1 MDSGTKMIFISHR
14 GNIDGPNEESENNP
28 SYIDLA
34 IDEGFDVE
42 IDLWMVGSKLYL
54 GHDEPDI
61 KIDENFLLDRESV
74 LWVHCKNGA
83 ALDFAAN
90 NYLNCFFH
98 DTDDYTITSAGFV
111 WAYPGK
117 DRASDHCIM
126 VKPEFFNF
134 PSTENYAGVC
144 SDYIRKI
151 RQDVQGS

>member
-1 MDSGTKMIFISHR
+1 MILISHR
-14 GNIDGPNEESENNP
+14 GNIDGSNEEFENQP

-34 IDEGFDVE
+34 MDDGFDVE
-42 IDLWMVGSKLYL
+42 IDFWVVGNKLYL
-54 GHDEPDI
+54 GHDEPDV
-61 KIDENFLLDRESV
+61 KINEKFLLDREAR

-126 VKPEFFNF
+126 VKPELFDF
-134 PSTENYAGVC
+134 PNTDGYAGIC

-151 RQDVQGS
+151 REDVQRS